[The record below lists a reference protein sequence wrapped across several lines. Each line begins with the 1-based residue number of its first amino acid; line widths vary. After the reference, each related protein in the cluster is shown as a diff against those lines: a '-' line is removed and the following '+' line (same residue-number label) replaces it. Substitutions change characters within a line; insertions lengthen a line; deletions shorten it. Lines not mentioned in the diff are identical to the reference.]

1 VKLAELVDDV
11 DVVLKL
17 LIENLQKNIED
28 LDVIV

>member
-1 VKLAELVDDV
+1 MKLAELVDDV

>member
-1 VKLAELVDDV
+1 MKLAELVDDV

-17 LIENLQKNIED
+17 LIENLKNNIED